1 MSDVIDYRVD
11 LNLDST
17 LNVDTF
23 DVYINGSFYGSD
35 LNKIQLNTSDTI
47 LIEVTKDIVGEV
59 AQVDFTAKLV

>member
-1 MSDVIDYRVD
+1 

>member
-1 MSDVIDYRVD
+1 LSDVIDYRVD